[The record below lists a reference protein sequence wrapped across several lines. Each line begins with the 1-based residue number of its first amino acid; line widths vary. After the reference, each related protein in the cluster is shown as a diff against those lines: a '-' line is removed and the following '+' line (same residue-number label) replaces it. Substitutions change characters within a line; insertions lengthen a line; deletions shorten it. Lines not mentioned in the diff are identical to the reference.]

1 MSDEMVNETVNKEE
15 TVIDHIP
22 SKNIVCTKC
31 GATISETDVFCPKC
45 GTPVA
50 LPSEKRFCAKC
61 GAELL
66 EGQDFCPKCG
76 QKAGAHV
83 EQNKGGGG
91 IGKKILIPIITCAV
105 VFIIVVSAVLILNSS
120 SVTSITLDKKTMSLV
135 VDESGY
141 VSYKIIPETEQGK
154 KVKWETSNSGV
165 AQVDADGKI
174 LAVGEGECTVSVS
187 RKKKSDTITIK
198 VLNKFEGNILKSQYK
213 EAYEMAETDD
223 QKLRVIAENAVAVES
238 AYAVSLLK
246 DRSSFVLNDAYYDAE
261 NENIVLQLSGKNGF
275 GARVSSYWLFS
286 KNKKSN
292 EWEFFCSVSELAKE
306 EYKSYDD
313 DDDKLEKLAKNMG
326 RDIIEDSMDK
336 GYKLDKEAVA
346 RINSLFEQDKL
357 DEIELIEIGQ
367 DA

>member
-1 MSDEMVNETVNKEE
+1 MVNDTENKEDA
-15 TVIDHIP
+15 VIEQY
-22 SKNIVCTKC
+22 SNKNIVCTKC

-45 GTPVA
+45 GAPVA
-50 LPSEKRFCAKC
+50 LPGEKRFCAKC

-66 EGQDFCPKCG
+66 DGQDFCPKCG
-76 QKAGAHV
+76 QKAGAPVVHD
-83 EQNKGGGG
+83 KSGTG
-91 IGKKILIPIITCAV
+91 ISHKIIIPIIACAV
-105 VFIIVVSAVLILNSS
+105 IFVMVVSAVLIFNSS
-120 SVTSITLDKKTMSLV
+120 SVTNITLDKKTMSLV
-135 VDESGY
+135 IDESGY

-154 KVKWETSNSGV
+154 KVKWETSDSAV

-187 RKKKSDTITIK
+187 RKKKADTITIK
-198 VLNKFEGNILKSQYK
+198 VLNKFEGNMLKSQYK
-213 EAYEMAETDD
+213 DAYEMAETDE
-223 QKLRVIAENAVAVES
+223 QKLRVIAENVVAVES

-246 DRSSFVLNDAYYDAE
+246 DRSSFVLNDAYYDEE
-261 NENIVLQLSGKNGF
+261 NKNIVLQLSGKNGF

-286 KNKKSN
+286 KNKNN
-292 EWEFFCSVSELAKE
+292 EWEYFCSVSDLAKE

-326 RDIIEDSMDK
+326 REIIEKSMDK

-357 DEIELIEIGQ
+357 DEIELIEEKQ